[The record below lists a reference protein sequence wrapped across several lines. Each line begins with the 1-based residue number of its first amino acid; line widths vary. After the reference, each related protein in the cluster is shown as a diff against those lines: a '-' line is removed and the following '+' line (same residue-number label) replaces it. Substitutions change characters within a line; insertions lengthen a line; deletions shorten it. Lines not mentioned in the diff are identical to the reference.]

1 MIRDVRSLFALLVL
15 LGGDPKKPEFQH
27 SAPQFA
33 KPDQALEVEGTLANC
48 EKFASIV
55 LLYRGPGEDYVE
67 LNLQPQ
73 YGDLWRAT
81 IPAKRM
87 APPGVEYY
95 VEGRTKSGE
104 RMPIFKTAPN
114 PARVYALYPADAGR

>member
-1 MIRDVRSLFALLVL
+1 VTLLLALLL
-15 LGGDPKKPEFQH
+15 LADPKPKPELVH

-33 KPDQALEVEGTLANC
+33 KPNQPLQVEGTLTNADPY
-48 EKFASIV
+48 ASVV
-55 LLYRGPGEDYVE
+55 LLYRGPGEEYVE
-67 LNLQPQ
+67 LKMTLA

-81 IPAKRM
+81 IPGKRM

-104 RMPIFKTAPN
+104 RIPIYKSAPR
-114 PARVYALYPADAGR
+114 PARVYALLPEDGGR

>member
-1 MIRDVRSLFALLVL
+1 MLAAVKVLALLL
-15 LGGDPKKPEFQH
+15 LVGADPKPAFVH
-27 SAPQFA
+27 NAPQFA
-33 KPDQALEVEGTLANC
+33 KPNAPLEVEGTLVKADT
-48 EKFASIV
+48 FASIV
-55 LLYRGPGEDYVE
+55 LLYRGPGEEYVE
-67 LNLQPQ
+67 LKLEPQ

-104 RMPIFKTAPN
+104 RIPIYKTAPK
-114 PARVYALYPADAGR
+114 PARVYALNPEDAGR